1 MLDPKAEIEKNFPD
15 IVIDSI
21 DPAGEG
27 MDSKAFL
34 VNQELIFR
42 FPKFEDIAEK
52 LKTEISL
59 LPKLHSYLELQIP
72 EFKYIGH
79 QENNFPFV
87 GYSKIGG
94 EALEKELFE
103 SLDRETQ
110 ERLIKQIADFFLSL
124 HSFPVSEAE
133 AASVLVTDFKEK
145 FSKELETLRNEAY
158 HLLNKEA
165 QSYIENLINQYLSD
179 DSNFSYK
186 PVLLHADLSPEHI
199 LYDSTAKRINGI
211 IDFGDIQIGDP
222 AYDFVCLYEDYGAE
236 FTERVLAAWSTSET
250 ESMLKRITFFKT
262 SNIWR
267 DILIGVR
274 RKDDIILKEALDSL
288 QSNIQKFH
296 V

>member
-1 MLDPKAEIEKNFPD
+1 MLDPKAEIQKNFPD

-21 DPAGEG
+21 YPAGEG

-42 FPKFEDIAEK
+42 FPKFADIAEK
-52 LKTEISL
+52 LKIEISL

-72 EFKYIGH
+72 EFKYIGQ
-79 QENNFPFV
+79 QENSFPFV

-133 AASVLVTDFKEK
+133 AAGVTVTDFKKK
-145 FSKELETLRNEAY
+145 FSNELETLRSEAY

-165 QSYIENLINQYLSD
+165 QDYIENLIDQYLSD
-179 DSNFSYK
+179 DINFSYK
-186 PVLLHADLSPEHI
+186 PVLLHADLSSEHI
-199 LYDSTAKRINGI
+199 LYDAATKRINGI

-222 AYDFVCLYEDYGAE
+222 AYDFVCLYEEYSEE
-236 FTERVLAAWSTSET
+236 FVRKVLAAWPSSET
-250 ESMLKRITFFKT
+250 ENILKRVRFFKT

-274 RKDDIILKEALDSL
+274 RKDDTILKEALDSL
-288 QSNIQKFH
+288 QRNIQK
-296 V
+296 